1 MSGPRPR
8 ETGAGSVSRRG
19 ARDVLRESAR
29 EIVVVVLSI
38 LIAFALDAWWDEAV
52 ERGREEELLAA
63 LLAEFEANRAPLE
76 LRIDNHERLG
86 AGQDAVADLL
96 DARGGS
102 SVPVPD
108 SLLITLL
115 ITPTFDPTLGALEE
129 AQSSGLT
136 SLIRNAELRRRL
148 RGWRGR
154 WQDVREEEQLNL
166 RLVQDELYPA
176 LARSVSLNAL
186 MGLGGPWMAGE
197 RTGALRSGSIAVPA
211 TPGLINFARQRSI
224 RSRRAARE
232 LTDLRAELDSIVAL
246 LGQEVGG

>member
-1 MSGPRPR
+1 MSRSG
-8 ETGAGSVSRRG
+8 GRG
-19 ARDVLRESAR
+19 VLRESAR

-38 LIAFALDAWWDEAV
+38 LIAFALDAWWDESV
-52 ERGREEELLAA
+52 ERGREKELLAA
-63 LLAEFEANRAPLE
+63 LLAEFEANREPLE
-76 LRIDNHERLG
+76 LRIDNHRRLG
-86 AGQDAVADLL
+86 TGQDELADLL
-96 DARGGS
+96 DAS
-102 SVPVPD
+102 SAPSVTVPD

-136 SLIRNAELRRRL
+136 SLIRNPELRRRL

-176 LARSVSLNAL
+176 LASHTSLNAL
-186 MGLGGPWMAGE
+186 MGLGGPWMAGQ
-197 RTGALRSGSIAVPA
+197 RTDGLRSGSTTVPV
-211 TPGLINFARQRSI
+211 TPALINFARQRAI
-224 RSRRAARE
+224 RSGRAARE
-232 LTDLRAELDSIVAL
+232 LADLRAELDSIVTS